1 MAATRN
7 SAHSRLT
14 CVPLL
19 QNLHPDMGL
28 VYFGEH
34 CFDAFLIAFDKD
46 GTLFDFHDSWRPR
59 FLEAAERLLFRF
71 SNQTEMQDALFRT
84 LGYNASEGTFGEDG
98 PFATAT
104 SDATA
109 YAAATVL
116 HQYSRPTLP
125 WHDCEQLV
133 RREFAPVLGEGFEP
147 LPVTE
152 LAPLFSSLHECRVG
166 VAVITSDD
174 RAPTEATLAKFGVSR
189 FVDYIGCGDSPGR
202 HKPAP
207 DQLLT
212 AANLLDVSPAQSVVV
227 GDSAADLQMARA
239 AGAGLAVGVL
249 TGVGSRETLGP
260 MADVVLDSI
269 AEIRVGVS
277 PPDEPLR
284 EPDRSSDRPSEL

>member
-1 MAATRN
+1 
-7 SAHSRLT
+7 
-14 CVPLL
+14 
-19 QNLHPDMGL
+19 MGL

-34 CFDAFLIAFDKD
+34 CFDTSLIAFDKD
-46 GTLFDFHDSWRPR
+46 GTLFDFNASWRPR
-59 FLEAAERLLFRF
+59 FLEAAERLLYRF
-71 SNQTEMQDALFRT
+71 SNRTEMQDALFRT
-84 LGYNASEGTFGEDG
+84 LGYNASDGTFGEDG

-104 SDATA
+104 SEATA

-125 WHDCEQLV
+125 WHQCEQLV
-133 RREFAPVLGEGFEP
+133 RLEFAPLLADSIEL
-147 LPVTE
+147 LPVRE
-152 LAPLFSSLHECRVG
+152 LAPLFFSLHEQDIR

-189 FVDYIGCGDSPGR
+189 FVDYIGCGDSPGH

-207 DQLLT
+207 DQLLEAT
-212 AANLLDVSPAQSVVV
+212 NLLDVSPAQSVVV
-227 GDSAADLQMARA
+227 GDSATDLQMARA

-249 TGVGSRETLGP
+249 TGVGSRETLCP

-277 PPDEPLR
+277 PPDERLR
-284 EPDRSSDRPSEL
+284 EPDRSSNRPSEL